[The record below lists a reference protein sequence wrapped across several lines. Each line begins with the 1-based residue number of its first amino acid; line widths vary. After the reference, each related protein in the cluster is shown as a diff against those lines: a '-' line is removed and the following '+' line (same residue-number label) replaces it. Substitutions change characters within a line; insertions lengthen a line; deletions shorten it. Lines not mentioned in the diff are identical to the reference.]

1 MTTCETLRT
10 NLAGTA
16 SVATLRSGA
25 QVVAPPPRAKRAYLP
40 RRGTLVLDNRQGTVI
55 VVESGCLWVTL
66 ERDPR
71 DVILVK
77 GMRFEIDRIGRTVI
91 VAEEDSRFRLLA
103 SATRL
108 ERAGAWVAR
117 LAAHA
122 RARWRAGMARRGVPY
137 Y

>member
-1 MTTCETLRT
+1 MTCETLIT
-10 NLAGTA
+10 NPAGTA
-16 SVATLRSGA
+16 SAAMLRSGGK
-25 QVVAPPPRAKRAYLP
+25 VVAPPPTAKRAYLP

-55 VVESGCLWVTL
+55 IVETGCLWVTL

-77 GMRFEIDRIGRTVI
+77 GMRFEIDRTGRTVI

-108 ERAGAWVAR
+108 ERVGAWIAR

-122 RARWRAGMARRGVPY
+122 RTRWRAGTARREFPY